1 MPVELQHINVK
12 FFVDGALGPAPEQFI
27 NVFHKWIRKEAFD
40 ELLVDVA
47 DYRHVP
53 EGPGVMLIGLEG
65 DYSMDH
71 TDGRWG
77 LRYNRKA
84 ELPGTNADRFSQA
97 LRAAATACESL
108 EAEFAA
114 DATLRFHREEF
125 ELFINDRALAPNTDE
140 TFEACREDL
149 DAFLAAALGHDEYS
163 LSRPD
168 DPRRRFGVLVK
179 SQKPFALDRFISTAK

>member
-1 MPVELQHINVK
+1 MELQHINVK
-12 FFVDGALGPAPEQFI
+12 FFVDGALGANPEQFI
-27 NVFHKWIRKEAFD
+27 YVFHKWIREEAFD

-53 EGPGVMLIGLEG
+53 EGPGVMLIGLEA

-84 ELPGTNADRFSQA
+84 QLPGTNADRFAQA
-97 LRAAATACESL
+97 LRAAATACARL
-108 EAEFAA
+108 EAEFASG
-114 DATLRFHREEF
+114 DTLKFHRQEF
-125 ELFINDRALAPNTDE
+125 ELFINDRAVAPNTDE

-149 DAFLAAALGHDEYS
+149 DSFLATALGHGDYD

-179 SQKPFALDRFISTAK
+179 SHKPFDLSRFTRNAR

>member
-1 MPVELQHINVK
+1 MELQQINVK
-12 FFVDGALGPAPEQFI
+12 FFVDGPLGVAPEHFI
-27 NVFHKWIRKEAFD
+27 NVFHKWIREEAFD

-53 EGPGVMLIGLEG
+53 EGPGVMLIGLEA

-84 ELPGTNADRFSQA
+84 ELPGTNADRFTQA
-97 LRAAATACESL
+97 LRAAATACQSL
-108 EAEFAA
+108 EAEFASG
-114 DATLRFHREEF
+114 DPLKFHRQEF
-125 ELFINDRALAPNTDE
+125 ELFVNDRAVAPNTDE
-140 TFEACREDL
+140 TFAACRKDL
-149 DAFLAAALGHDEYS
+149 DAFLTAALGHSDYS

-168 DPRRRFGVLVK
+168 DPRRRFGVLVTSK
-179 SQKPFALDRFISTAK
+179 KPFDLDRFASAVQ